1 MLTQG
6 IQQQVAL
13 VPQLQGGISPD
24 VRIPTDIGIAD
35 GHVQLL
41 NLGEDAVDLIH
52 ILLEVAL
59 KGGFQLGQ
67 SLGGAVEQV
76 AQSVGGLADQR
87 VIALNAVGVGL
98 VNQVAQVVELVEDQ
112 AVILLAVALADL
124 IQDTGQLLQAGEP

>member
-13 VPQLQGGISPD
+13 VPQLQALVS
-24 VRIPTDIGIAD
+24 TDIGIAD

-98 VNQVAQVVELVEDQ
+98 VDQVAQIVELVEDQ